1 MEWTD
6 VKITVPQSAAE
17 TAEAIAVGIAGG
29 GVYIEDYADLEQEA
43 PNIAPV
49 DFIDESLLLKNK
61 EEVIVHLY
69 LPPEDDTADTL
80 ALLRARLEAAQVS
93 FQLDRD
99 SLRQEDWETSWKS
112 YYHAAEIGRRLTLTP
127 AWEDT
132 LPGAGRV
139 LLRMD
144 PGMAFGT
151 GTHETT
157 SLCLEQL
164 DRLVAPGMRVLD
176 IGCGSGILGIAAC
189 LLGAAEAH
197 GVDIDPVAVRT
208 ANENAA
214 LNGVQDRFSALEG
227 NLSETASG
235 LYDII
240 AANIV
245 ANAIIALAPDIPALL
260 KPDGAFV
267 SSGIIEERE
276 AEVRAA
282 IQSAGLTVCGAF
294 HKNGWVCL
302 LAKPA

>member
-1 MEWTD
+1 MEWID
-6 VKITVPQSAAE
+6 VKITVPQHAAE

-49 DFIDESLLLKNK
+49 DFIDENLLLKNK

-69 LPPEDDTADTL
+69 LPPEDDVEDTL
-80 ALLRARLEAAQVS
+80 ALLKARLDAACVPFSIAQDN
-93 FQLDRD
+93 L
-99 SLRQEDWETSWKS
+99 LQEDWETSWKS
-112 YYHAAEIGRRLTLTP
+112 FYHATEIGHRLTLTP

-132 LPGAGRV
+132 LPGPGRV

-164 DRLVAPGMRVLD
+164 DQHTAPGMRVLD

-227 NLSETASG
+227 NLSETAIG
-235 LYDII
+235 RYDII
-240 AANIV
+240 VANIV
-245 ANAIIALAPDIPALL
+245 ANVIIALAPDVLPLL
-260 KPDGAFV
+260 RPNGIFI
-267 SSGIIEERE
+267 SSGIIQERE
-276 AEVRAA
+276 AEVVAA
-282 IQSAGLTVCGAF
+282 IDAAGLTVCGSF